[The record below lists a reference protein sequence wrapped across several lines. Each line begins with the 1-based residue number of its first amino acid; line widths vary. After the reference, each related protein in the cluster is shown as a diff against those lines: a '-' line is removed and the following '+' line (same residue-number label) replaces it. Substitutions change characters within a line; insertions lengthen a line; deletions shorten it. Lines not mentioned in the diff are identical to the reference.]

1 MEYKFKPTPMPRR
14 SLSTKKIM
22 LRLLIGLLAV
32 YAFGLYNSFRI
43 GGTDYLVNAILLMVV
58 AIACSFAAEIVYA
71 LMIKKPIKEIISTSF
86 PLITPVI
93 LVLTVTPNTS
103 LYAIAIATLVAVVFG
118 KLVFGGFGQNIF
130 NPAAVGRAVIIQSF
144 AGVVALDAVSGATIT
159 SQFAKL
165 NWICDPNSFLAFVE
179 SCGGLSNIVLGLY
192 EGAIGETST
201 LLILAVAIFYA
212 IYDVIDWRIPATYL
226 GIMFGAATIA
236 GLVNGLGIDYAL
248 VFVSTGG
255 AAFAGVFM
263 LTDPV
268 TNPQTR
274 PGKIVFAALAA
285 LFTVAI
291 RLLANLPEGVVFS
304 ILLVNILSPA
314 IDKLFSTKQIE
325 SIKRNIAITFGTIAI
340 ALVCGIL
347 IIANVTPGKY
357 QDSQAGAST
366 SEEAGASTSEEAGAS
381 TSEEAGASTSEVA
394 GASESAAIAGVLADA
409 DYTTYEAVVTSD
421 GNNYH
426 VSVHGF
432 HALENGPDNEFDI
445 EIENDAI
452 KSIKCIVF
460 SDTEGVG
467 SPAVEEG
474 ALAKYVGTT
483 LNDEVDVMAGC
494 SYTSNSINAAIQAA
508 LKEASK

>member
-1 MEYKFKPTPMPRR
+1 MEFKFKSTPMPRR

-32 YAFGLYNSFRI
+32 YAFGLYNSYRI

-71 LMIKKPIKEIISTSF
+71 LMIKEPIKEIISTSF

-103 LYAIAIATLVAVVFG
+103 LYAIAIATLIAVVFG

-314 IDKLFSTKQIE
+314 IDKLFSTKQID

-357 QDSQAGAST
+357 EDSQAGAST
-366 SEEAGASTSEEAGAS
+366 SEEAGAS
-381 TSEEAGASTSEVA
+381 
-394 GASESAAIAGVLADA
+394 ESAAIAGMLADA

-452 KSIKCIVF
+452 KSIKCTVF

>member
-1 MEYKFKPTPMPRR
+1 MEFKFKSTPMPRR

-32 YAFGLYNSFRI
+32 YAFGLYNSYRI

-103 LYAIAIATLVAVVFG
+103 LYAIAIATLIAVVFG

-314 IDKLFSTKQIE
+314 IDKLFSTKQID

-357 QDSQAGAST
+357 EDSQAGAST
-366 SEEAGASTSEEAGAS
+366 SEEAGAS
-381 TSEEAGASTSEVA
+381 
-394 GASESAAIAGVLADA
+394 ESAAIAGMLADA